1 MLVEQAR
8 AHRIRHCPWRR
19 ARWAAGLVLLL
30 AACASQTRQQ
40 PMGTP
45 TCYPLPQA
53 TGEKYIEPTV
63 EAGPARQVM
72 PGQVIT
78 VAFSGNYLI
87 VNNAIVCGDTVAGY
101 KHSDEL
107 PSFDWQRP
115 VRVLLDGQA
124 LKEVQCGY
132 DCQLAVTIPLD
143 SVPGAHVLRLA
154 TNREDLR
161 FDLEVVAR

>member
-1 MLVEQAR
+1 MLIEQAR

-19 ARWAAGLVLLL
+19 AGWAAGLVLLL
-30 AACASQTRQQ
+30 AACASQTPQ
-40 PMGTP
+40 PPSITP

-53 TGEKYIEPTV
+53 TGEKYIGPTV

-87 VNNAIVCGDTVAGY
+87 VNNAVVCGDSVVGY

-107 PSFDWQRP
+107 PSFRWQRS
-115 VRVLLDGQA
+115 VRVLLDGQM
-124 LKEVQCGY
+124 LKEVECGY
-132 DCQLAVTIPLD
+132 TCQLEVTIPQD
-143 SVPGAHVLRLA
+143 TSPGAHSLMVD
-154 TNREDLR
+154 TNWEDLS
-161 FDLEVVAR
+161 FDLQVVAP